1 METDGGGWTVF
12 QRRQD
17 GSVDFKR
24 NWVSYEK
31 GFGNLTGEHWLGL
44 SKMHHL
50 TQGGSSNMLR
60 IEIQTVHNQKVYG
73 QYSMF
78 YIGNVTTQYKLN
90 VSGHSGNAVSDFA
103 SYNGHRFATYDNDFN
118 NCISTWNNNG
128 WWYRDD
134 GCFKTILNGNYGSDV
149 SWDGI
154 FWYSQNV
161 TGTLAKFVEMKT
173 RRQT

>member
-50 TQGGSSNMLR
+50 TQGGSSNTLR
-60 IEIQTVHNQKVYG
+60 IEIQSFDGQKAYA
-73 QYSMF
+73 QYSVF
-78 YIGNVTTQYKLN
+78 NIGNVATQYML
-90 VSGHSGNAVSDFA
+90 SIGGHSGTAPDDLA
-103 SYNGHRFATYDNDFN
+103 SYNGHRFATYDNDYK
-118 NCISTWNNNG
+118 NCISAWNNNG
-128 WWYRDD
+128 WWYHN
-134 GCFKTILNGNYGSDV
+134 GCFWTILNGDYGQNV
-149 SWDGI
+149 GGWNGI
-154 FWYSQNV
+154 FWYGWNG
-161 TGTLAKFVEMKT
+161 TGKLKFVEMKT

>member
-1 METDGGGWTVF
+1 
-12 QRRQD
+12 
-17 GSVDFKR
+17 
-24 NWVSYEK
+24 
-31 GFGNLTGEHWLGL
+31 
-44 SKMHHL
+44 
-50 TQGGSSNMLR
+50 MLR

-128 WWYRDD
+128 W
-134 GCFKTILNGNYGSDV
+134 
-149 SWDGI
+149 
-154 FWYSQNV
+154 
-161 TGTLAKFVEMKT
+161 
-173 RRQT
+173 